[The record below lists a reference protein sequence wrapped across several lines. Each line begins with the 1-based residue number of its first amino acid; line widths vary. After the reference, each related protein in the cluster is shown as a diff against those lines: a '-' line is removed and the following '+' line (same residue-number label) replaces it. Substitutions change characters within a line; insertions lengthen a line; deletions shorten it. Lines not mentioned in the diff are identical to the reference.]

1 MLDIKT
7 ATIVRK
13 AINEHFSSPN
23 MVSLEAVC
31 RMQPVVQNT
40 NGIGYTIL
48 ALQSGDLTILVW
60 VQFNEKLGVMVRS
73 VKSSGVV
80 NQNKKKLFFLSQQ

>member
-7 ATIVRK
+7 ATIVLK
-13 AINEHFSSPN
+13 AINEHFSSPD

-40 NGIGYTIL
+40 SGSGYTIL
-48 ALQSGDLTILVW
+48 ALQYGDLTILVW
-60 VQFNEKLGVMVRS
+60 IQFNEKLGVRVIR
-73 VKSSGVV
+73 VKS
-80 NQNKKKLFFLSQQ
+80 QAW

>member
-7 ATIVRK
+7 ATLVRK
-13 AINEHFSSPN
+13 AINEHFSSPD

-40 NGIGYTIL
+40 SGSGYTIL
-48 ALQSGDLTILVW
+48 ALQYGDLTILVW
-60 VQFNEKLGVMVRS
+60 VQFSEKLGVMVIR
-73 VKSSGVV
+73 VRG
-80 NQNKKKLFFLSQQ
+80 QAW

>member
-7 ATIVRK
+7 ATHVRK
-13 AINEHFSSPN
+13 AINNHFSSPD

-40 NGIGYTIL
+40 SGSGYTIL
-48 ALQSGDLTILVW
+48 ALQCGDFTILVW
-60 VQFNEKLGVMVRS
+60 VCFNEKLGVI
-73 VKSSGVV
+73 V
-80 NQNKKKLFFLSQQ
+80 NRVAAQAW

>member
-7 ATIVRK
+7 ATLVRK
-13 AINEHFSSPN
+13 AINEHFSLPD

-40 NGIGYTIL
+40 SGSGYTIL
-48 ALQSGDLTILVW
+48 ALQYGDITILVR
-60 VQFNEKLGVMVRS
+60 VLFNEKFGVMVRS
-73 VKSSGVV
+73 VAG
-80 NQNKKKLFFLSQQ
+80 QAW

>member
-13 AINEHFSSPN
+13 AINEHFSSPD

-40 NGIGYTIL
+40 SGSGYTIL
-48 ALQSGDLTILVW
+48 ALQYGDLTILVW
-60 VQFNEKLGVMVRS
+60 IQFSEKLGVRVIR
-73 VKSSGVV
+73 VKS
-80 NQNKKKLFFLSQQ
+80 QAW

>member
-7 ATIVRK
+7 ARIVRE

-40 NGIGYTIL
+40 SGSGYTIL
-48 ALQSGDLTILVW
+48 ALQFGDLTILVW
-60 VQFNEKLGVMVRS
+60 VQFDEEQGVIVRS
-73 VKSSGVV
+73 VKA
-80 NQNKKKLFFLSQQ
+80 QAW

>member
-7 ATIVRK
+7 ATHVRK
-13 AINEHFSSPN
+13 AINNHFSSPD

-40 NGIGYTIL
+40 SGSGYTIL
-48 ALQSGDLTILVW
+48 ALQCGDLTILVW
-60 VQFNEKLGVMVRS
+60 VCFNEKLGVI
-73 VKSSGVV
+73 V
-80 NQNKKKLFFLSQQ
+80 NRVAAQAW

>member
-13 AINEHFSSPN
+13 AINEHFSSPD

-40 NGIGYTIL
+40 SGSGYTIL
-48 ALQSGDLTILVW
+48 ALQYGDLTILVW
-60 VQFNEKLGVMVRS
+60 VQFSEKLGVMIRR
-73 VKSSGVV
+73 VKG
-80 NQNKKKLFFLSQQ
+80 QAW

>member
-7 ATIVRK
+7 ATLVRK
-13 AINEHFSSPN
+13 AINKHFSSPD

-40 NGIGYTIL
+40 NGSGYTIL
-48 ALQSGDLTILVW
+48 ALQYGDLTILVG
-60 VQFNEKLGVMVRS
+60 VQFSEKLGVMVRK
-73 VKSSGVV
+73 VAA
-80 NQNKKKLFFLSQQ
+80 QAW